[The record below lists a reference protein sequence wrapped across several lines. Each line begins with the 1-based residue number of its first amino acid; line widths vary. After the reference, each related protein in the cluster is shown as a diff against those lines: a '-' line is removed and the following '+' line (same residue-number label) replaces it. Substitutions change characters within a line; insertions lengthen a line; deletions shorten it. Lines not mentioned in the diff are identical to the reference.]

1 MSNLYPV
8 LSQPTFVPDEMA
20 ALLDQ
25 SFLRPYFTAKE
36 LGAFCEDIIKYN
48 MKVLAVNTM
57 HVEEAAKILRGTD
70 VEIGAAIGFPFG
82 THPPQVK
89 AMELEYVI
97 DKGAGSYD
105 CVADVG
111 AIKAHDWD
119 RLRRDI
125 EPVVKVGKKYGLKG
139 KSIIES
145 CYLTD
150 EELVQAALIVK
161 EMGMD
166 YVKTSSGY
174 APGPTVYNTAGTN
187 VHQVS
192 LLKKTVGPDMGV
204 KASGNVTNLQTAMEY
219 LHAGAS
225 RLGTSKGVE
234 IIRELMGM

>member
-1 MSNLYPV
+1 MNHLYPIFEK
-8 LSQPTFVPDEMA
+8 PTCTPDELA
-20 ALLDQ
+20 ARLDQ
-25 SFLRPYFTAKE
+25 SFLRPYFTAKDLE
-36 LGAFCEDIIKYN
+36 VFCDNLREYN
-48 MKVLAVNTM
+48 IKVLAVNTL
-57 HVEEAAKILRGTD
+57 HVEEAVKILKGYD
-70 VEIGAAIGFPFG
+70 VEINAAIGFPFG

-89 AMELEYVI
+89 AMELEHVI
-97 DKGAGSYD
+97 TKGAQSFD
-105 CVADVG
+105 CVADIG

-125 EPVVKVGKKYGLKG
+125 EPVIKVGKKYGLKG

-174 APGPTVYNTAGTN
+174 APGPTAYNNVGTN
-187 VHQVS
+187 VHEVS
-192 LLKKTVGPDMGV
+192 LLKKTVGLDMGV
-204 KASGNVTNLQTAMEY
+204 KASGNVTSLRTAMDY

-225 RLGTSKGVE
+225 RLGTSKGPE
-234 IIRELMGM
+234 IIRELMGV

>member
-1 MSNLYPV
+1 MSNQYPI
-8 LSQPTFVPDEMA
+8 LSQATFTPDEMA

-36 LGAFCEDIIKYN
+36 LKAFCEDILRYN
-48 MKVLAVNTM
+48 MKVLAVNTL
-57 HVEEAAKILRGTD
+57 HVEEAAKILKGTD

-82 THPPQVK
+82 THPPAVK
-89 AMELEYVI
+89 AAELEYAI
-97 DKGAGSYD
+97 SKGAGSYD
-105 CVADVG
+105 CVTDVG

-119 RLRRDI
+119 RLRADI
-125 EPVVKVGKKYGLKG
+125 EPVVKVGKKYGLLG

-150 EELVQAALIVK
+150 EELVQAALVVK

-174 APGPTVYNTAGTN
+174 APGPNLYNTVGTN
-187 VHQVS
+187 IHQIS
-192 LLKKTVGPDMGV
+192 LLKKTVGLDMGV
-204 KASGNVTNLQTAMEY
+204 KASGNVTDLQVAIEF

-225 RLGTSKGVE
+225 RLGTSRGVE
-234 IIRELMGM
+234 IVKALMK